1 MNDKLRLLLL
11 EKKEISHMEEVKALK
26 DDKAKSIH
34 ITREDFDL
42 LDFEE
47 ENITYYITEE
57 DGTITVRKGEN

>member
-26 DDKAKSIH
+26 DDKAKSIC

-57 DGTITVRKGEN
+57 DGTVTVRKGEN